1 MVVTALLAGSSWRG
15 ILAPGHGDEYGCQD
29 WGERTRRGRK
39 VCVESASP
47 TRCVFVRRRRCWS
60 FRNSFPQFAKSGGE
74 WGACAKASVSL
85 RETTSAY
92 SWLVTGHLHF
102 RGRSRISNQIFE
114 LSPREQGLGKSA
126 GRIIGTKK
134 RRRSHAI
141 GSYGPI
147 CSKRYFRRYFLYRQA
162 EKRSSTGPHS
172 GQSGGRKR
180 RASECTRAGTHSV
193 KSIGANCSSA
203 THGRQPK
210 PAENFHDTRTDVGL
224 GAEWQ
229 Q

>member
-147 CSKRYFRRYFLYRQA
+147 CSKR
-162 EKRSSTGPHS
+162 
-172 GQSGGRKR
+172 